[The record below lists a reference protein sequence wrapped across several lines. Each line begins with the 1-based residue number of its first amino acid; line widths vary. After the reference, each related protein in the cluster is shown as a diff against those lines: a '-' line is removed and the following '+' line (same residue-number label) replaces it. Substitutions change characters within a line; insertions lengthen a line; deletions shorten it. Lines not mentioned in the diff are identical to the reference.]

1 MKKTCLMLPLLYL
14 AAQASA
20 ADLRKPC
27 DELAREIA
35 AKIEANGVKA
45 YTLDTVDASAVVDGQ
60 HIVGSCEGGTRRI
73 AYSRIDSRKS
83 DVSVA
88 ARD

>member
-1 MKKTCLMLPLLYL
+1 MKKTCLMLPLLLL
-14 AAQASA
+14 AFEVSA

-35 AKIEANGVKA
+35 AKIEANGVKT
-45 YTLDTVDASAVVDGQ
+45 YTLDTIDAAAVVEGQ
-60 HIVGSCEGGTRRI
+60 RIVGSCEGGTRRI
-73 AYSRIDSRKS
+73 AYARIDGNKPAI
-83 DVSVA
+83 SVA